1 MSRGR
6 IIIMTAPSGTGK
18 TTVAKLVFERFDN
31 LRFSVSHTT
40 RPSREGERHGEAYYF
55 ISDGEFDGMVA
66 DDAFAE
72 WAHVHKRRYGTSKAE
87 VQRLLDAGH
96 DLLLD
101 VDVQGARNL
110 RDVYPEAL
118 SVFLL
123 PPSMS
128 ELSRRLYGRG
138 TETDDQL
145 KTRLETAREEV
156 LDARDFDY
164 VIVNETIRTAA
175 DAFGSILDG
184 HPVPEARRHNH
195 VESLVNEM
203 LTS

>member
-1 MSRGR
+1 
-6 IIIMTAPSGTGK
+6 MTAPSGTGK
-18 TTVAKLVFERFDN
+18 TTVAKLVFDRYEN

-40 RPSREGERHGEAYYF
+40 RPSREGEVHGESYYF
-55 ISDGEFDGMVA
+55 ISDTEFDGMVRG
-66 DDAFAE
+66 DAFAE

-110 RDVYPEAL
+110 RKVYPEAL

-123 PPSMS
+123 PPTMS
-128 ELSRRLYGRG
+128 ELSRRLRGRG
-138 TETDDQL
+138 TESDDQL
-145 KTRLETAREEV
+145 HTRLDTAREEV

-164 VIVNETIRTAA
+164 VIVNETIEAA
-175 DAFGSILDG
+175 AEAFGSIIDER
-184 HPVPEARRHNH
+184 PIPESRRHHH

-203 LTS
+203 LTT